1 MKFVS
6 LSALKYGAIGGGL
19 FAAALAMPAVF
30 GGCTSSSD
38 GPSEPETIA
47 GLDEVVA
54 HYVDTIVIEDLE
66 LTRQKTSALSNAIVA
81 HQAELADDPNS
92 ALSQSTR
99 TDAQQAW
106 QAAMQQ
112 WQRVELLQV
121 GPLGPVGVAA
131 GGESKRDEV
140 YSFPLANPCGVDQNI
155 VDQSYESA
163 NFITASTVNEYGFD
177 ALEQLLFAPGFD
189 NACPR
194 PAAIN
199 ADGTWAELSE
209 AQIQSRRA
217 DYAKVVADQIVDVV
231 TDVEQ
236 KWQSSFGAEMKE
248 GSGEAFDSPRDSLN
262 AMFAGLFYIEL
273 VSKDRKLG
281 QPAGLHINC
290 ASEVC
295 PDDVEH
301 SISGISMSALASN
314 LAQAEDIYF
323 GRGEDAPAFDDLV
336 ADAGREDLNDSMAAA
351 IARAKAAFDAI
362 DSPLEDSLAQDPAAA
377 RAAHAALKDVTDL
390 IKADLV
396 SVLNLEIP
404 QEGAGDND

>member
-1 MKFVS
+1 
-6 LSALKYGAIGGGL
+6 
-19 FAAALAMPAVF
+19 MPAISI
-30 GGCTSSSD
+30 GCTSTD
-38 GPSEPETIA
+38 GPSEPEPIA

-54 HYVDTIVIEDLE
+54 HYVDTIVKSDLA
-66 LTRQKTSALSNAIVA
+66 TARQETTALSDAISS
-81 HQAELADDPNS
+81 HQAALADDPTS
-92 ALSQSTR
+92 AAVQATR
-99 TDAQQAW
+99 ADAQQAW
-106 QAAMQQ
+106 QTAMNQ

-121 GPLGPVGVAA
+121 GPLGAVGVVP
-131 GGESKRDEV
+131 GGESKRDEI

-155 VDQSYESA
+155 VDESYKNA
-163 NFITASTVNEYGFD
+163 NFTTASTVNEYGFD
-177 ALEQLLFAPGFD
+177 ALEQLLFAPDFE

-194 PAAIN
+194 PASIN
-199 ADGTWAELSE
+199 ADGTWAQLSE
-209 AQIQSRRA
+209 AQIQTRRA
-217 DYAKVVADQIVDVV
+217 EYAKVVADHIVDVI

-236 KWQSSFGAEMKE
+236 KWESTFGPAMKE
-248 GSGEAFDSPRDSLN
+248 GSGDAFDSTRDSLN

-273 VSKDRKLG
+273 ISKDRKLA

-290 ASEVC
+290 TTEVC

-301 SISGISMSALASN
+301 SISGISMAALAAN

-336 ADAGREDLNDSMAAA
+336 ADAGREDLNESMAAA
-351 IARAKAAFDAI
+351 ISGARAAFDAI
-362 DSPLEDSLAQDPAAA
+362 PGPLEDSLEQDPAAA